1 MNSLAKKITLFY
13 IYKGKIEKKDY
24 ETYVYCFEMLISNIL
39 NFIII
44 LLGALITKKY
54 FETLIF
60 SLVFVFLRRGLGG
73 YHSKTHLGCIFLL
86 IIMYVTMIIFVNY
99 KSELIDKI
107 AIRLMILCL
116 IPISLLSPIEH
127 PFNPITQTKK
137 DNLNMFATLYSCLL
151 CIISLVLIIYKNKYF
166 ASIYVPFLFST
177 ASMIFGKIMY
187 KNASYDK

>member
-1 MNSLAKKITLFY
+1 MSIKFTKVAYNCRDDWPTFAEI
-13 IYKGKIEKKDY
+13 GG
-24 ETYVYCFEMLISNIL
+24 LISPKN
-39 NFIII
+39 
-44 LLGALITKKY
+44 T
-54 FETLIF
+54 
-60 SLVFVFLRRGLGG
+60 
-73 YHSKTHLGCIFLL
+73 
-86 IIMYVTMIIFVNY
+86 VNY